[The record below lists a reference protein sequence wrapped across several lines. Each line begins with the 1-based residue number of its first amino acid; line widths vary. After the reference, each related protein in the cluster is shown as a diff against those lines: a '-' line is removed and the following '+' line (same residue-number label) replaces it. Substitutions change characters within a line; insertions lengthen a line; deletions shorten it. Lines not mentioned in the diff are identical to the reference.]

1 MKKLL
6 TYLSLVVLF
15 FTSILTGVTAQATT
29 IDKEAVVTIGFDN
42 TFAPFGFE
50 KDGKYTG
57 FDIELAEEVLGRMNV
72 DYDFQPIEWGMKETE
87 LNTGNIDMIWNGYSV
102 TPEREKIVAFSDVYL
117 ENRQAIVVLEDS
129 DIQTKEDL
137 AGKVVATQE
146 ESASL
151 EAINKDKKFADTLA
165 EEPVTYASFVEV
177 FQDLDNKRVD
187 AIVVD
192 ETLTMY
198 YMAQSDKDANYRIL
212 EDDFG
217 REDYAVGFRKD
228 DKEFIEEFNKV
239 LKEVKE
245 DGTFDKI
252 KDKWFKSIN

>member
-15 FTSILTGVTAQATT
+15 FTSILTGVTAQAIT
-29 IDKEAVVTIGFDN
+29 IDKEAGVTIGFDN

-252 KDKWFKSIN
+252 QDKWFKSID

>member
-6 TYLSLVVLF
+6 AYLSLVVLF

-29 IDKEAVVTIGFDN
+29 IDKEAVVTIGLDN